1 MYLQNYSID
10 EFLKTIYS
18 FIIGL
23 IILIL
28 GLLAFIVSSGI
39 LLSGSILETTLNSIP
54 NVEALSVIVMVAGPV
69 LFWLMIPLNNR
80 YHMFSLKGKREAKKV
95 QEKQISTKAE
105 VTKGKTITTET
116 KGTTLP
122 PNRGELLQSAIKA
135 LELGDSKLAKE
146 FVEQAKSVPGPEIEE
161 LPIETPEPSTVRE
174 EIEALRSRSEPI
186 AIEEKFTTMPTS
198 EVTIETVPTSKES
211 KKTRKKKGKAT
222 KPKVQICIEC
232 GNEMAADAF
241 YCDICG
247 SFLRK

>member
-1 MYLQNYSID
+1 M
-10 EFLKTIYS
+10 KTIYS

-28 GLLAFIVSSGI
+28 GLLAFIVSSGM
-39 LLSGSILETTLNSIP
+39 LLSGSILETTLNIIP

-80 YHMFSLKGKREAKKV
+80 YHMLSLKGKGEAKKV
-95 QEKQISTKAE
+95 QEKQIRTKAE
-105 VTKGKTITTET
+105 EAKGRTITTET

-174 EIEALRSRSEPI
+174 EIEALRGRSEPI
-186 AIEEKFTTMPTS
+186 AIEEKFTTMPSS
-198 EVTIETVPTSKES
+198 EVTIETVSTSKES

-232 GNEMAADAF
+232 GNEMVADAF

-247 SFLRK
+247 NFLRK

>member
-1 MYLQNYSID
+1 MYLQNYFID
-10 EFLKTIYS
+10 ELLKTIYS

-28 GLLAFIVSSGI
+28 GLLAFIISSGM
-39 LLSGSILETTLNSIP
+39 LLSGSMLDTTLNSIP
-54 NVEALSVIVMVAGPV
+54 NAEALSIIVMVAGPI
-69 LFWLMIPLNNR
+69 LFWLMIPLNNK
-80 YHMFSLKGKREAKKV
+80 YHIFSLKGKGEAKKI

-105 VTKGKTITTET
+105 EVKGKPLTAET

-122 PNRGELLQSAIKA
+122 PNRGELLQSAMKA

-161 LPIETPEPSTVRE
+161 FPVETPEPSAVRE
-174 EIEALRSRSEPI
+174 EIEALRSGMEPI
-186 AIEEKFTTMPTS
+186 AVEDKFTAMPTS
-198 EVTIETVPTSKES
+198 EVKIETVSTSKES

-247 SFLRK
+247 NFLRK

>member
-28 GLLAFIVSSGI
+28 GLLAFIVSSGM
-39 LLSGSILETTLNSIP
+39 LLSGSILDTTLNSIP
-54 NVEALSVIVMVAGPV
+54 YVEALSVIVMVVGPV

-80 YHMFSLKGKREAKKV
+80 YHMFSLKGKGEAKKV

-105 VTKGKTITTET
+105 EAKGKTITTET

-174 EIEALRSRSEPI
+174 EIESLRSRSEPI

-211 KKTRKKKGKAT
+211 KKTKKKKGKAT

-247 SFLRK
+247 NFLRK